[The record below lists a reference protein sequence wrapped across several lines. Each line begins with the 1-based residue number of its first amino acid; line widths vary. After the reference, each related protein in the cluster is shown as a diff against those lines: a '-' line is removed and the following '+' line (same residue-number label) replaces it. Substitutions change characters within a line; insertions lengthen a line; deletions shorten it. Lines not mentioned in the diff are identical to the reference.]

1 MLFNS
6 LEFLIFFPIVI
17 ALYFATPHKW
27 RWVLLLAASYYFYMC
42 WKPEYIILI
51 IVSTIID
58 YIAARGIARSPD
70 GFHKKLYLGIS
81 MASNLGILFF
91 FKYFTFLNESTRA
104 LFDSFNIFYG
114 MPMYDILLPVGISFY
129 TFQTMSYTIDVYRGT
144 TQVENHFG
152 KFAVFVSFFPQL
164 VAGPIERS
172 SNLLP
177 QVHEKHEFDYDRIV
191 SGLRLMLWGLFKKIV
206 IADRAAAV
214 VNLVFNNPDEYE
226 GFQTILATFLF
237 AFQIY
242 CDFSGYSDIAIGTA
256 RVMGYDL
263 MLNFRRPYFA
273 KDIKDFWSRWHI
285 SLSTWFRDYVYIP
298 LGGNRVSKPRRYFN
312 LFITFMVSGIWHG
325 ANWTFLVWGA
335 LHGIFQI
342 IAIAKDKLLE
352 RLPTMRNAS
361 KLGRVSHMG
370 NVLIT
375 FILVCIGW
383 VFFRAN
389 NITDAFA
396 IFSSFAAISK
406 AQLGLYIFGPY
417 VVEDLI
423 IALAFIALL
432 LILEWL
438 MECKDVLNEWFPKQK
453 RVFRWSMY
461 LMFCFFILAFGKF
474 DKTEFIYFA
483 F

>member
-17 ALYFATPHKW
+17 ALYYAVPSKW
-27 RWVLLLAASYYFYMC
+27 RWLLLLAASYYFYMC
-42 WKPEYIILI
+42 WKPEYIVLI
-51 IVSTIID
+51 VASTIID
-58 YIAARGIARSPD
+58 FFSAKGIAKSNKSLQ
-70 GFHKKLYLGIS
+70 KKLYLSLS
-81 MASNLGILFF
+81 MASNLGLLFF
-91 FKYFTFLNESTRA
+91 FKYFSFLNENARA

-114 MPMYDILLPVGISFY
+114 VPMYDILLPVGISFY

-172 SNLLP
+172 SHLLP
-177 QVHEKHEFDYDRIV
+177 QVHEQHKFSYNSMV
-191 SGLRLMLWGLFKKIV
+191 SGLRLMLWGYFKKTV
-206 IADRAAAV
+206 IADRSASV
-214 VNLVFNNPDEYE
+214 VNLVYNNPDDYQ
-226 GFQTILATFLF
+226 GFQTILATVLF

-263 MLNFRRPYFA
+263 MVNFRRPYFA

-298 LGGNRVSKPRRYFN
+298 LGGNRVSKSRRYFN
-312 LFITFMVSGIWHG
+312 LFITFIVSGIWHG
-325 ANWTFLVWGA
+325 ANWTFVVWGA

-342 IAIAKDKLLE
+342 IAIAKDKLL
-352 RLPTMRNAS
+352 S
-361 KLGRVSHMG
+361 KLPAISSSVKLGTASHMF
-370 NVLIT
+370 NVLVT

-389 NITDAFA
+389 NIGDAFT
-396 IFSSFAAISK
+396 ILSSFPAISK
-406 AQLGLYIFGPY
+406 AQIGLFIFGAN
-417 VVEDLI
+417 VVEDLV

-432 LILEWL
+432 LVVEWL
-438 MECKDVLNEWFPKQK
+438 MERIDVLNEWFPRQQSWL
-453 RVFRWSMY
+453 RWSFY
-461 LMFCFFILAFGKF
+461 LLFCFFIFAFGKF